1 MNTVRTLKLFLFYCL
16 SILCLLILFFLMI
29 RRPPRSTRTD
39 TLFPYTTLFRSLGEA
54 RVEARAR
61 GLTAGRAL
69 AAERPA
75 QRVGGFTV
83 VHKARSPWRDIDE
96 RPGFRRSR
104 QGRSPP
110 RRRGRGSRACRGG
123 GRLCAGGRTARRL
136 RGSSREGCWSRTW
149 ECLLDA
155 KWIGIPAVLA
165 GQEIGVLAA
174 IGEQI

>member
-1 MNTVRTLKLFLFYCL
+1 M
-16 SILCLLILFFLMI
+16 
-29 RRPPRSTRTD
+29 
-39 TLFPYTTLFRSLGEA
+39 
-54 RVEARAR
+54 
-61 GLTAGRAL
+61 
-69 AAERPA
+69 
-75 QRVGGFTV
+75 
-83 VHKARSPWRDIDE
+83 DE

-104 QGRSPP
+104 RGRSPP

-174 IGEQI
+174 IGEQAIPPVVRLERFALGLRRADQRFEAELCAAQRSAEHTSELPSLLRIPYA